1 MSISS
6 SPPPLTQPIVDE
18 TGTMPLL
25 WMLFFNNLF
34 QGDAGEVWI
43 PTFQGLTVAGTA
55 PTVTGRVYQ
64 ISKYLAYFSVKVVP
78 GTSTSAVAG
87 TTYINNFP
95 LTAQSDGVCCAVS
108 GRLGEVT
115 GMVEAATNN
124 IWVPAWSAVT
134 VPLTIIGIV
143 EAK

>member
-34 QGDAGEVWI
+34 QGDAGSSWI
-43 PTFQGLTVAGTA
+43 PTFQGLTVSGN
-55 PTVTGRVYQ
+55 PTVTGRVFQ
-64 ISKYLAYFSVKVVP
+64 ISKYLAYFSVTIIP
-78 GTSTSAVAG
+78 STSTTSTAG

-95 LTAQSDGVCCAVS
+95 LTSTADGVCFAVS